1 MADRP
6 TETED
11 ISGESQYG
19 DQYAVDEYW
28 LGFGVWWIDYHT
40 QVVVQMSPS
49 PVIVVQPERRSSV
62 YTAWGT
68 RKSVTTPEYQAEV
81 EPTAEGC
88 KPEEREVVHNI
99 EGIDAVVSWSRYIDD
114 ILFIWQGSEIS
125 LNSFLNRLNANAY
138 NIHLT
143 WQYSREGVDF
153 LDISIHKGLDGYLS
167 TDVYRKVT
175 ATNTLLHATSSHHPQ
190 VFKSIPISQFL
201 RMKRICSDESG
212 FEKQAQ
218 ILTANLKNRGYNRKV
233 IRAGYRRAKFS
244 SREQLLCCSK
254 RQTAQD
260 TQAVRLITGFNSQWR
275 EIMQVLGKHW
285 AVLRAD
291 DDLAS
296 CIPKHPSVTWRRS
309 KNLKDILTKSHYVAP
324 QVQHFSNRAGPKWG
338 SFQCGDCSACKF
350 MDRAFVFNNSDNSRS
365 FTITHNIN
373 CKTDN
378 VIYFAYCPCGL
389 IYIGMTTRQLPQLR
403 VRILEHVRDIRNGA
417 LIEEM
422 DLLKTIPKHFRQCH
436 HSNPNA
442 LRVKGIDRVQL
453 GIRGGDYKKE
463 LLKKESKWMVVLDT
477 IAPRGALEW
486 ATPLWERGD
495 HVVQSAPLF
504 LSTLKQVFLGPRV
517 THDTALHLLA
527 LTQGLSLVS
536 HFAVHFRIL
545 ASELEWSD
553 KALIPLFWRG
563 LADNVK
569 DALATREIPA
579 TLEELMAVSTH
590 IDLRFNQRR
599 LERAQCRQRFWLA
612 PTFAKPLEFPVLV
625 PESHE
630 AMEVSRAGS
639 KCQTA
644 CALKKKNGELRPCI
658 DYRGPNAI
666 TVKNKYPL
674 PLISELFDRLRG
686 ARVFTKLDLRGA
698 YNLIRI
704 CEGDEWKTAFNT
716 RDGHYEYLVMPFRL
730 CNAPAI
736 FQDFVKDIFRDMLS
750 TLVVVY
756 LDDILIYSPDID
768 SHRRD
773 LVFCFAGSSETQRVY
788 RRAVSSARH
797 LGDSGHRCGHGYS
810 GSVLFNG

>member
-1 MADRP
+1 MTTRQLRVRILEHVRDIRNGASIEEMDLLKTIPKHFRQCHHSNPNALRVKGIDRVQLGIRGAKFDYFTIVKDLELFARKLSFKKYFLNRSRNEFPTNIEQQALADLEALLDEQVASDDSRCPTYLHGRSQHFPPTGLCTNVDIFLKLVKRDMSLFSEKISKFNLTRAQNQAIKELKNMKDIVIKPADKGGNVVLWPADMYEREAFRQLNMTHCYKKLANNPLNIFKSELDALLQQGVDSGVISVKMMKGLQTTFPKIPTLYLTPKVHKNLNNPPGRP
-6 TETED
+6 IVAGIDSLTEN
-11 ISGESQYG
+11 ISRFIDFYLQQCVETLPSFVKDTTDVLKRLSQVQLEHDMFLVVCDVEALYTSICHDHG
-19 DQYAVDEYW
+19 IAASRFFLNMTNLGSDLIEFILDLLHFSLTHNFFVFKDRYFLQLQGTAMGATCAPSYANLF
-28 LGFGVWWIDYHT
+28 LGLW
-40 QVVVQMSPS
+40 
-49 PVIVVQPERRSSV
+49 
-62 YTAWGT
+62 
-68 RKSVTTPEYQAEV
+68 
-81 EPTAEGC
+81 
-88 KPEEREVVHNI
+88 EREVVHNI

-244 SREQLLCCSK
+244 SREQLLSCSK

-350 MDRAFVFNNSDNSRS
+350 MDRAFVFNKSDNSRS

-389 IYIGMTTRQLPQLR
+389 IYIGMTTRQLR

-417 LIEEM
+417 SIEEM

-442 LRVKGIDRVQL
+442 LRVKAIDRVQL

-477 IAPRGALEW
+477 IAPRGLNEYVSFK
-486 ATPLWERGD
+486 P
-495 HVVQSAPLF
+495 F
-504 LSTLKQVFLGPRV
+504 L
-517 THDTALHLLA
+517 
-527 LTQGLSLVS
+527 
-536 HFAVHFRIL
+536 
-545 ASELEWSD
+545 
-553 KALIPLFWRG
+553 
-563 LADNVK
+563 
-569 DALATREIPA
+569 
-579 TLEELMAVSTH
+579 
-590 IDLRFNQRR
+590 
-599 LERAQCRQRFWLA
+599 
-612 PTFAKPLEFPVLV
+612 
-625 PESHE
+625 
-630 AMEVSRAGS
+630 
-639 KCQTA
+639 
-644 CALKKKNGELRPCI
+644 
-658 DYRGPNAI
+658 
-666 TVKNKYPL
+666 
-674 PLISELFDRLRG
+674 
-686 ARVFTKLDLRGA
+686 
-698 YNLIRI
+698 
-704 CEGDEWKTAFNT
+704 
-716 RDGHYEYLVMPFRL
+716 
-730 CNAPAI
+730 
-736 FQDFVKDIFRDMLS
+736 
-750 TLVVVY
+750 
-756 LDDILIYSPDID
+756 
-768 SHRRD
+768 
-773 LVFCFAGSSETQRVY
+773 
-788 RRAVSSARH
+788 
-797 LGDSGHRCGHGYS
+797 
-810 GSVLFNG
+810 